1 MLRCEGWRPSGR
13 DAAFF
18 TWTAERPIAQFR
30 GRAIMGP
37 TAIHR
42 IASFQTVHLA
52 AFESVRAVIPT
63 DALHPVRWLDGR
75 ALVFVAAMRHQ
86 DVTASFDSGEPFI
99 SPPYGEVSVGVMVTR
114 RPAPRGLP
122 VFGRSLRGFVLHM
135 PVTTAIAAESG
146 RLLLGSPK
154 FVSDMDFVEEPLRRA
169 VTVSEG
175 DREIMTVQV
184 RPSGLVTVN
193 RAPVIIYSVLDG
205 QLLESTVRFFG
216 HRQTMIGS
224 ASGHVHLGDHP
235 VADELRGL
243 AVDTAPL
250 MAANYLEARML
261 FGAGVPVATADEY
274 RGYVGQEPERGRYT
288 VAYPDSPPLDQYTL
302 PLDIQSA
309 TFQAHT

>member
-1 MLRCEGWRPSGR
+1 MVRWLGWSRSSR

-18 TWTAERPIAQFR
+18 KWTAERPIAQFR
-30 GRAIMGP
+30 GRAIRGP

-42 IASFQTVHLA
+42 IASFQTLHLA
-52 AFESVRAVIPT
+52 AFEPVRAAIPT

-75 ALVFVAAMRHQ
+75 ALVFVAAMRHH
-86 DVTASFDSGEPFI
+86 DVTASFDSGEPYI
-99 SPPYGEVSVGVMVTR
+99 TPPYGEVSVGVMVTR

-146 RLLLGSPK
+146 RQLLGSPK
-154 FVSDMDFVEEPLRRA
+154 FVADMDFVEQPARRA
-169 VTVSEG
+169 VTVSED
-175 DREIMTVQV
+175 DREILTVQV
-184 RPSGLVTVN
+184 RPSGPVTVN

-224 ASGHVHLGDHP
+224 ASGHLHLGDHP

-243 AVDTAPL
+243 AVSTAPL
-250 MAANYLEARML
+250 MAASYLEARML
-261 FGAGVPVATADEY
+261 FGAGVPVATAHQY
-274 RGYVGQEPERGRYT
+274 RGYVGREPERGRYT
-288 VAYPDSPPLDQYTL
+288 LAYPDTPPLDQYTL
-302 PLDIQSA
+302 PLDVQSA
-309 TFQAHT
+309 GSQARA